1 VMEMVAFS
9 AAPND
14 RRVRKT
20 ISFDFIVLE
29 RYYQE

>member
-1 VMEMVAFS
+1 VAFS

-20 ISFDFIVLE
+20 ISFDFIVFE
-29 RYYQE
+29 I